1 MPKSACGTSPF
12 AQLYWDFVSPF
23 RPEMRYMETD
33 LHQTMSIRDL
43 QFRCVVYVAGTSTTF
58 GSERDINFLLR
69 DINGAIVS
77 MTGSEL
83 RE

>member
-1 MPKSACGTSPF
+1 M
-12 AQLYWDFVSPF
+12 
-23 RPEMRYMETD
+23 
-33 LHQTMSIRDL
+33 
-43 QFRCVVYVAGTSTTF
+43 AGTSTTF